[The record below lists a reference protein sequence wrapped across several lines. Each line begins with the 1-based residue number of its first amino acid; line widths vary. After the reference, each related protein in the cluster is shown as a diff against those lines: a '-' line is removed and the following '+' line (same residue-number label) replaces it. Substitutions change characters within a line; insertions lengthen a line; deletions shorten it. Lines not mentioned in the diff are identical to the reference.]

1 MYFFLFFLIISCTGD
16 TDVLLD
22 HVLSEEVGT
31 ENWGNHIVNDH
42 FTTTTNA
49 GIVLEVLLNDSFPAI
64 EEVRIIETST
74 PTYGEVIINEDNST
88 VTYTPTIE
96 NATEE
101 TIDTFTY
108 TTEVVNEDDTIS
120 TEVGTVEV
128 VIVNNGEGA
137 INTANYITLAAL
149 SSVKNGDKAFV
160 TDQRISGLFIY
171 DSAQSSINNGGTII
185 DGWIRQYDGIINI
198 KWFGAVGN
206 GITDDTEAIQA
217 ALDLGGTIT
226 GVKDETYII
235 KRVDANVP
243 NTVIDFTGSFIKS
256 KDDNVGFMVRLKAD
270 NILAKGGTYIGNSA
284 EKSGEEYDHAVIAIE
299 NADYCTIEGITA
311 TDLYGLGIKLYD
323 TNYSNILNNTI
334 IQPGI
339 SGIFAEP
346 ATGTT
351 MVGSV
356 ISGNHIETDEDDFA
370 TGISI
375 SSNSASNSWSESFL
389 IDNNYIVGSLTADK
403 ESNALLILVRGRKTT
418 VSNNTTIGG
427 RMGISNDNNEDG
439 INKNN
444 KISDFTQYGIELYG
458 SVTGPIRNFL
468 ISGNDIKTSNTTEVY
483 GIIASGIALDDIKIE
498 KNTIEGGENNIFV
511 VNKSG
516 GICEGLN
523 ITQNTLKNAYVNVYV
538 TNTEDFNISH
548 NHIENNSSNNS
559 GLFFDF
565 SQRGTIDN
573 NVFVGNFQG
582 IAVFYNDESLTVND
596 VTISNNDVTDAPIT
610 TLVGSASFGANINI
624 INNN

>member
-1 MYFFLFFLIISCTGD
+1 MVNSPIRINKLNMYFFLFFLIISCTGD

-226 GVKDETYII
+226 GVKDET
-235 KRVDANVP
+235 
-243 NTVIDFTGSFIKS
+243 
-256 KDDNVGFMVRLKAD
+256 
-270 NILAKGGTYIGNSA
+270 
-284 EKSGEEYDHAVIAIE
+284 
-299 NADYCTIEGITA
+299 
-311 TDLYGLGIKLYD
+311 
-323 TNYSNILNNTI
+323 
-334 IQPGI
+334 
-339 SGIFAEP
+339 
-346 ATGTT
+346 
-351 MVGSV
+351 
-356 ISGNHIETDEDDFA
+356 
-370 TGISI
+370 
-375 SSNSASNSWSESFL
+375 
-389 IDNNYIVGSLTADK
+389 
-403 ESNALLILVRGRKTT
+403 
-418 VSNNTTIGG
+418 
-427 RMGISNDNNEDG
+427 
-439 INKNN
+439 
-444 KISDFTQYGIELYG
+444 
-458 SVTGPIRNFL
+458 
-468 ISGNDIKTSNTTEVY
+468 
-483 GIIASGIALDDIKIE
+483 
-498 KNTIEGGENNIFV
+498 
-511 VNKSG
+511 
-516 GICEGLN
+516 
-523 ITQNTLKNAYVNVYV
+523 
-538 TNTEDFNISH
+538 
-548 NHIENNSSNNS
+548 
-559 GLFFDF
+559 
-565 SQRGTIDN
+565 
-573 NVFVGNFQG
+573 
-582 IAVFYNDESLTVND
+582 
-596 VTISNNDVTDAPIT
+596 
-610 TLVGSASFGANINI
+610 
-624 INNN
+624 